1 MVVIQERLNRREY
14 PTLTPV
20 ESDLRRM
27 VGNAKSF
34 NEKSSEIFSDAEKIR
49 KILVAFMT
57 QNNPAYKSRSYVPAP
72 TPIPDGW
79 QDRLEA
85 EQEEPPGADNGSGT
99 DHEASM
105 KEDQDQ
111 LTRPTITARSS
122 SANVTDS
129 RRATSTPA
137 VQDAQGA
144 GESFEGDTFQQ
155 AQEKIMTELIN
166 LKNDE
171 SVRLSLLHDRA
182 DCPLQGLAN
191 IWTIHQSSLTGIEGL
206 LSTYKASCLLE
217 ECAKG
222 REGRQR
228 QRETYGSY
236 VTQKL
241 ASVRGR
247 E

>member
-1 MVVIQERLNRREY
+1 
-14 PTLTPV
+14 
-20 ESDLRRM
+20 M

-57 QNNPAYKSRSYVPAP
+57 QNNPAYKNRSYVPAP
-72 TPIPDGW
+72 TPIPEGW

-85 EQEEPPGADNGSGT
+85 EQEELPGADNQSGT
-99 DHEASM
+99 DHEGSM
-105 KEDQDQ
+105 KEDQDHPAQ
-111 LTRPTITARSS
+111 PTNTARSS
-122 SANVTDS
+122 SANITNS

-144 GESFEGDTFQQ
+144 GESFDGNTFQQ

-171 SVRLSLLHDRA
+171 SVHLSLLHNRA

-191 IWTIHQSSLTGIEGL
+191 IWTIHQSSLAGIEGL
-206 LSTYKASCLLE
+206 LPTYKTSGLLE

-222 REGRQR
+222 R
-228 QRETYGSY
+228 
-236 VTQKL
+236 
-241 ASVRGR
+241 
-247 E
+247 